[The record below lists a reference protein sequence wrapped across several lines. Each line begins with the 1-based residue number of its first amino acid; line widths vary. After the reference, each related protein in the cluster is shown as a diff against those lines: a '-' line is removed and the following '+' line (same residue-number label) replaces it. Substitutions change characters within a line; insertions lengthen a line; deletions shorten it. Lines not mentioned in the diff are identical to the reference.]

1 MSLYKNKEWLYDQYI
16 NQNKTQGEISIDQN
30 VSEACI
36 WKYLKKFDIFKKD
49 NILSENLKDYK
60 WLHNQYIIENK
71 STIQIADENNITKQK
86 VCYWLE
92 KHNID
97 RKKNTQSSHLSYDT
111 VSKINDIDFLK
122 KEYIENERS
131 LEDISTELNV
141 NPRTIKLRLLD
152 NGISIRQYTRTSKE
166 ERAIKEFIKNEL
178 NLSILENNTTTIG
191 SELDIFIP
199 NKNIAIEHN
208 GLYWH
213 SYGKNDFNEN
223 EELIEDKKYHLRKT
237 EKCENSGIMLLHIT
251 DNDWNNKQDIVKSM
265 IKSKLGMT
273 ERIYARKCHITFDI
287 PNNIY
292 KNFLAENHIQGYI
305 PSKLRI
311 GLLYE
316 NKLVSVMSFGKNRFG
331 DGIELYRMCSLKNY
345 TIVGGM
351 KRMLQHAIKQYNFQK
366 SIISYCNRS
375 YSSGNS
381 YKQLGFNLIK
391 SSNPDYI
398 WFNKNTIYTRYQT
411 QHKTKLSSIVGD
423 IYDPN
428 ISERDNMM
436 NAGFRRYWGCGNLV
450 FEYIIKE

>member
-1 MSLYKNKEWLYDQYI
+1 MSLYKNKEWLYDQYV
-16 NQNKTQGEISIDQN
+16 NQNKTQGEISVDQN
-30 VSEACI
+30 VSEACV
-36 WKYLKKFDIFKKD
+36 WKYLKKFDISKKD

-60 WLHNQYIIENK
+60 WLYNQYIIENK
-71 STIQIADENNITKQK
+71 STIQIADENNITKQR

-111 VSKINDIDFLK
+111 VSKINDIAFLK

-178 NLSILENNTTTIG
+178 NLSILENNTTKIG
-191 SELDIFIP
+191 SELDIYIP
-199 NKNIAIEHN
+199 DKNIAIEHN

-265 IKSKLGMT
+265 IKSKLSMT
-273 ERIYARKCHITFDI
+273 ERIYARKCSITFDI

-292 KNFLAENHIQGYI
+292 KNFLEENHIQGYI
-305 PSKLRI
+305 PSKLRV
-311 GLLYE
+311 GLLYQ
-316 NKLVSVMSFGKNRFG
+316 NKLVSVMSFGRNRFG

-351 KRMLQHAIKQYNFQK
+351 KRMLQHAITKYNFQK

-375 YSSGNS
+375 YSNGNS
-381 YKQLGFNLIK
+381 YKQLGFNFIK
-391 SSNPDYI
+391 STNPDYI

-450 FEYIIKE
+450 FEYIITD